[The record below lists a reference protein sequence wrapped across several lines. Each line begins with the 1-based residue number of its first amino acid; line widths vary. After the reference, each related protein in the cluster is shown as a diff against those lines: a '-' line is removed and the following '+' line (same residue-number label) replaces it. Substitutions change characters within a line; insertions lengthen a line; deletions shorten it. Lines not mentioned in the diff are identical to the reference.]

1 MVKHLFKNFL
11 SNIDDYKAAEN
22 FWRSLCESILIKHQ
36 GQKHGWEIWLNVHF
50 VDGTPFL
57 DGNPIYSLIS
67 PDSKKGICIN
77 QDEPTTEKISIAAW
91 MDKFGPIDG
100 ENFIEELV
108 IVCELSEESVQLAS
122 ELIEAWVKE
131 NTSYYE
137 MELLIEKKLG

>member
-1 MVKHLFKNFL
+1 M
-11 SNIDDYKAAEN
+11 
-22 FWRSLCESILIKHQ
+22 
-36 GQKHGWEIWLNVHF
+36 NVHF

-77 QDEPTTEKISIAAW
+77 QDQATTEKVSIAAY
-91 MDKFGPIDG
+91 MDKFGSIDDE

-122 ELIEAWVKE
+122 ELIEVWVKE

-137 MELLIEKKLG
+137 MELLIKKKL